1 MMSKPKPPLSKED
14 AIALTRGEYA
24 DVVEK
29 AIAASIAPLVW
40 FEPDAEGS
48 LKARNGTAFFVSA
61 DQTFAVT
68 ADHVFAEYLKAREA
82 LGKRVRCQLGNL
94 RFDPENRLVARDARL
109 DISTFMISPDEIR
122 GTSEGKFAMSFEPM
136 VPQASKGVVFVG
148 FPGRERHHLS
158 EREIETGI
166 FSALTVAENVTNLQI
181 SGHFDRRYQVDKP
194 GRATAPTGYDLGGVS
209 GAPLVTI
216 VDSPG
221 LHYWRLGGVMTE
233 YSTTFEIFYAT
244 RADFILPD
252 GRLRNPT

>member
-1 MMSKPKPPLSKED
+1 
-14 AIALTRGEYA
+14 
-24 DVVEK
+24 VVER

-40 FEPDAEGS
+40 FEPDAKGS

-61 DQTFAVT
+61 ERTFVVT
-68 ADHVFAEYLKAREA
+68 ADHVFMGYLAA
-82 LGKRVRCQLGNL
+82 QQDFGKGVRAQLGNL
-94 RFDPENRLVARDARL
+94 AFRPEDRLIARDARL
-109 DISTFMISPDEIR
+109 DIATFVIEPDEIQR
-122 GTSEGKFAMSFEPM
+122 TFEGKFAMSFDPM
-136 VPQASKGVVFVG
+136 VPQTGRGVVFVG

-158 EREIETGI
+158 EWEIETGI

-194 GRATAPTGYDLGGVS
+194 GRPTAPTGYDIGGVS

-233 YSTTFEIFYAT
+233 YSTTSELFYAT

-252 GRLRNPT
+252 GTLRDPT